1 MNISPE
7 DAVKSNNLMIEAV
20 NELETRLIDAGY
32 DAQEV
37 GEWMFNLNENLE
49 GLRKSSL
56 DLAEACNATNLD
68 EVPAMLN
75 GYATLVLYAIK
86 PYYLEGYLTRL
97 DFMLESF
104 QLSRKRKKG
113 NQEST

>member
-7 DAVKSNNLMIEAV
+7 DAVKSSNLMIEAV

-32 DAQEV
+32 DPKEV
-37 GEWMFNLNENLE
+37 GEWMFNLNETLE
-49 GLRKSSL
+49 GLRKAPL
-56 DLAEACNATNLD
+56 ELAEVCNATNLD

-75 GYATLVLYAIK
+75 GYASLVLFAIK

-97 DFMLESF
+97 HYLLENFRSTH
-104 QLSRKRKKG
+104 KG
-113 NQEST
+113 KQGNPEST